1 MSRISAVLGTALC
14 RHKGLVETERE
25 IDRPQSDKCEQCFRS
40 SRFVAGAVS
49 AAGIYKQ
56 SIFQVRFVFVANL
69 FWGKKKF
76 LEGIWGI
83 RGGGDCIPE
92 TGVEFGVFAVEN

>member
-1 MSRISAVLGTALC
+1 M
-14 RHKGLVETERE
+14 ETERE

-56 SIFQVRFVFVANL
+56 SIFQVRFVFSPTFLGANL
-69 FWGKKKF
+69 FFKALIFDAPRKKCSYFWKLKKKTA
-76 LEGIWGI
+76 LI
-83 RGGGDCIPE
+83 
-92 TGVEFGVFAVEN
+92 